1 MNKTKLSLHVLGSI
15 AAMVAAYTLAL
26 CFPGRLTVLLCLAA
40 SVYLAMTAGAVC
52 AFCAEHER
60 DDDDL

>member
-26 CFPGRLTVLLCLAA
+26 CLPGRLTVLLCLAA
-40 SVYLAMTAGAVC
+40 SVYMASVAC
-52 AFCAEHER
+52 ACVDFCARHGKDE
-60 DDDDL
+60 DD